1 MSFFKGDL
9 HEYMDMVPFSSH
21 ENDRP
26 AKGTLMRFNQIYNS
40 ITSEKIPYLLKG
52 QFLPHATVYLR
63 IDVVPFQNA
72 ATIDESYVKS

>member
-1 MSFFKGDL
+1 MNA
-9 HEYMDMVPFSSH
+9 Y
-21 ENDRP
+21 DRP